1 MIGGARNIADEDVV
15 VAGVVRVGAV
25 ETEGFDGIDGVAKV
39 VVDDDDAVD
48 VVVDDDDAVERVVMV
63 ESRGAREL
71 LDCDVSARNPRL
83 PPGTFLTLF
92 DGSRPDGS
100 TLDELHSSSQSIHPS
115 IYPSIDPFIH
125 ACIDV
130 RDRRTMASVD
140 RTWSSP

>member
-1 MIGGARNIADEDVV
+1 MIGGARNIADKDVV

-39 VVDDDDAVD
+39 VVDDDDDVD
-48 VVVDDDDAVERVVMV
+48 VVVDDDDDAVERVVMV

-100 TLDELHSSSQSIHPS
+100 TLDELHSSSQSIDPS
-115 IYPSIDPFIH
+115 IH
-125 ACIDV
+125 
-130 RDRRTMASVD
+130 
-140 RTWSSP
+140 